1 VELTGRAIE
10 GAPHRLL
17 IEIALAL
24 FKKARARI
32 QVALPE
38 HAADRPVQE
47 RWTECPDPPC
57 HEVIHFEFALRPD
70 VQPQVLPIRVLAEA
84 DGVTRELHLMA
95 PIDFR
100 MPG

>member
-1 VELTGRAIE
+1 MELTGRAIE
-10 GAPHRLL
+10 GAQHSLF

-24 FKKARARI
+24 FERARTRI

-38 HAADRPVQE
+38 HAADRPIQE

-57 HEVIHFEFALRPD
+57 HEVMHFEFALRPD
-70 VQPQVLPIRVLAEA
+70 IQPQVLPIRVLAEA
-84 DGVTRELHLMA
+84 NGVARELHLMA
-95 PIDFR
+95 PIGLR